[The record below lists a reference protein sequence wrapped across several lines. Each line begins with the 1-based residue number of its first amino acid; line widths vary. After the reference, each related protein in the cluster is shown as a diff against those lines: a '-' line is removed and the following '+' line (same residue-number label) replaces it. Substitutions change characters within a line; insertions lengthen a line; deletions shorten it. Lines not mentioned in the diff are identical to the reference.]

1 MGLRRGHRG
10 DKVVE
15 LHGEDQRTDNNLRCL
30 LHECERH
37 EQSFVAALNMSVC
50 SCAYFAADIL
60 RTHISVCYFASVQL
74 TEL

>member
-1 MGLRRGHRG
+1 MGLGGGGHRG

-37 EQSFVAALNMSVC
+37 EQSFVDALNMS
-50 SCAYFAADIL
+50 
-60 RTHISVCYFASVQL
+60 
-74 TEL
+74 